1 MPVNEENSSRI
12 YRQNCHRMKGATG
25 GTFLMA
31 HLLRL
36 CFHGKGHRFSS
47 WLGK

>member
-1 MPVNEENSSRI
+1 MKRI
-12 YRQNCHRMKGATG
+12 LQGSIGSTAHRMKGATG

-31 HLLRL
+31 LLLRL